1 MIDSLEIDYKK
12 IKSLVSRET
21 LKELETFRKLIIMR
35 NNDINLISSTT
46 IEASKDRHIVDSAQ
60 IIDFVDKNRST
71 CTDIGSGAGLPGIV
85 LAIIMKHKNSDMQFN
100 LYEKSYHKSKFLEEV
115 SRKFNLNTKVF
126 NQNIFEQENLH
137 SEIIVARAFK
147 PMIVILDLVN
157 KSFKKFSNIILLLGK
172 NGKSSIKECQKKWKF
187 DYVEKNSLTNE
198 ESLVIK
204 ISNLKKNEK

>member
-46 IEASKDRHIVDSAQ
+46 IEASKDRHIVDSSQ
-60 IIDFVDKNRST
+60 IVDFVDKNSST
-71 CTDIGSGAGLPGIV
+71 CTDLGSGAGLPGIV

-115 SRKFNLNTKVF
+115 SRKLNLNTKVF

-157 KSFKKFSNIILLLGK
+157 KSFKKFNNIILLLGK

-198 ESLVIK
+198 DSLMIK

>member
-46 IEASKDRHIVDSAQ
+46 IGASKDRHIVDSAQ
-60 IIDFVDKNRST
+60 IVDFVDKNRSI
-71 CTDIGSGAGLPGIV
+71 CTDLGSGAGLPGIV

-115 SRKFNLNTKVF
+115 SRKLNLNTKVF

-157 KSFKKFSNIILLLGK
+157 KSFEKFSNIILLLGK

-198 ESLVIK
+198 ESLMIK

>member
-60 IIDFVDKNRST
+60 IIDFVDKNKSI
-71 CTDIGSGAGLPGIV
+71 CTDLGSGAGLPGIV

-115 SRKFNLNTKVF
+115 SRKLNLNTKVF

-157 KSFKKFSNIILLLGK
+157 KSFKKFNNIILLLGK

>member
-46 IEASKDRHIVDSAQ
+46 IGASKDRHIIDSAQ
-60 IIDFVDKNRST
+60 IVDFVDKNRST
-71 CTDIGSGAGLPGIV
+71 CTDLGSGAGLPGIV

-115 SRKFNLNTKVF
+115 SRKLNLNTKVF

-157 KSFKKFSNIILLLGK
+157 KSFKKFNNIILLLGK

-198 ESLVIK
+198 ESLMIK

>member
-35 NNDINLISSTT
+35 NKDINLISSTT
-46 IEASKDRHIVDSAQ
+46 IGDSKDRHIVDSAQ
-60 IIDFVDKNRST
+60 IVDFVDKNSST
-71 CTDIGSGAGLPGIV
+71 CTDLGSGAGLPGIV

-115 SRKFNLNTKVF
+115 SRKLNLNTKVF

-157 KSFKKFSNIILLLGK
+157 KSFKKFNNIILLLGK

-198 ESLVIK
+198 ESLMIR

>member
-46 IEASKDRHIVDSAQ
+46 IGASKDRHIVDSAQ
-60 IIDFVDKNRST
+60 IVDFVEKNMSI
-71 CTDIGSGAGLPGIV
+71 CTDLGSGAGLPGIV

-115 SRKFNLNTKVF
+115 SRKLNLNTKVF

-157 KSFKKFSNIILLLGK
+157 KSFKKFNNIILLLGK

-187 DYVEKNSLTNE
+187 DYVERNSLTNE
-198 ESLVIK
+198 ESLMIK

>member
-1 MIDSLEIDYKK
+1 LIDSLEIDYKK

-46 IEASKDRHIVDSAQ
+46 IGASKDRHIVDSAQ
-60 IIDFVDKNRST
+60 IIDFVDKNVSI
-71 CTDIGSGAGLPGIV
+71 CTDLGSGAGLPGIV

-115 SRKFNLNTKVF
+115 SRKLNLNTKVF

-157 KSFKKFSNIILLLGK
+157 KSFKKFNNIILLLGK

-198 ESLVIK
+198 ESLMIK

>member
-46 IEASKDRHIVDSAQ
+46 IGVSKDRHIVDSAQ
-60 IIDFVDKNRST
+60 IIDFVDNNCSI
-71 CTDIGSGAGLPGIV
+71 CTDLGSGAGLPGIV
-85 LAIIMKHKNSDMQFN
+85 LAIIMKHKNSEMQFN

-115 SRKFNLNTKVF
+115 SRKLNLNTKVF

-157 KSFKKFSNIILLLGK
+157 KSFKKFNNIILLLGK

-198 ESLVIK
+198 ESLMIK

>member
-12 IKSLVSRET
+12 IIPLVSRET

-35 NNDINLISSTT
+35 NNEINLISSTT
-46 IEASKDRHIVDSAQ
+46 IGSSKDRHIVDSAQ
-60 IIDFVDKNRST
+60 IIDFVDKNRLI

-85 LAIIMKHKNSDMQFN
+85 LAIIMKYKKSEMQFN

-126 NQNIFEQENLH
+126 NQNIFNQKNLS

-147 PMIVILDLVN
+147 PMMVILELVN
-157 KSFKKFSNIILLLGK
+157 KNFKKFNNIILLLGK
-172 NGKSSIKECQKKWKF
+172 NGKSSIEDCKKKWRF
-187 DYVEKNSLTNE
+187 DYIQKSSLTSK
-198 ESLVIK
+198 ESLIIK
-204 ISNLKKNEK
+204 ISNLKKK

>member
-1 MIDSLEIDYKK
+1 LIDSLEIDYKK

-46 IEASKDRHIVDSAQ
+46 IEASKERHIVDSAQ
-60 IIDFVDKNRST
+60 IIDFVNKNSSI
-71 CTDIGSGAGLPGIV
+71 CTDLGSGAGLPGIV

-115 SRKFNLNTKVF
+115 SRKLNLNTKVF

-157 KSFKKFSNIILLLGK
+157 KSFKKFNNIILLLGK

-198 ESLVIK
+198 ESLMIK

>member
-21 LKELETFRKLIIMR
+21 LKELETFRKLVIMR

-46 IEASKDRHIVDSAQ
+46 IGASKDRHIIDSAQ
-60 IIDFVDKNRST
+60 IIDFVDKNVTT
-71 CTDIGSGAGLPGIV
+71 CTDLGSGAGLPGIV

-115 SRKFNLNTKVF
+115 SRKLNLNTKVF

-157 KSFKKFSNIILLLGK
+157 KSFKKFNNIILLLGK

-198 ESLVIK
+198 ESLMIK
-204 ISNLKKNEK
+204 ISNLKKK

>member
-1 MIDSLEIDYKK
+1 LIDSLEIDYKK

-46 IEASKDRHIVDSAQ
+46 IGASKDRHIVDSAQ
-60 IIDFVDKNRST
+60 IIDFVDKNRSI
-71 CTDIGSGAGLPGIV
+71 CTDLGSGAGLPGIV
-85 LAIIMKHKNSDMQFN
+85 LAIIMKHKNSNMQFN

-115 SRKFNLNTKVF
+115 SRKLNLNTKVF

-157 KSFKKFSNIILLLGK
+157 KSFKKFNNIILLLGK

-187 DYVEKNSLTNE
+187 DYVERNSLTNE
-198 ESLVIK
+198 ESLMIK

>member
-46 IEASKDRHIVDSAQ
+46 IGASKDRHIVDSAQ
-60 IIDFVDKNRST
+60 IVDFVDKNRSI
-71 CTDIGSGAGLPGIV
+71 CTDLGSGAGLPGIV

-115 SRKFNLNTKVF
+115 SRKLNLNTKVF

-157 KSFKKFSNIILLLGK
+157 KSFKKFNNIILLLGK
-172 NGKSSIKECQKKWKF
+172 NGKSSIKECQKKWNF
-187 DYVEKNSLTNE
+187 DYIEKNSLTNE
-198 ESLVIK
+198 ESLMIK

>member
-46 IEASKDRHIVDSAQ
+46 IGASKDRHIVDSAQ
-60 IIDFVDKNRST
+60 IVDFVDKNRSV
-71 CTDIGSGAGLPGIV
+71 CTDLGSGAGLPGIV

-100 LYEKSYHKSKFLEEV
+100 LYEKSYHKSKFLKEV
-115 SRKFNLNTKVF
+115 SRKLNLNTKVF
-126 NQNIFEQENLH
+126 NQNIFEQENLY

-157 KSFKKFSNIILLLGK
+157 KSFKKFNNIILLLGK

-187 DYVEKNSLTNE
+187 DYIEKNSLTNE
-198 ESLVIK
+198 ESLMIK

>member
-46 IEASKDRHIVDSAQ
+46 IGASKDRHIVDSAQ
-60 IIDFVDKNRST
+60 IIDFVDKNRSI
-71 CTDIGSGAGLPGIV
+71 CTDLGSGAGLPGIV

-115 SRKFNLNTKVF
+115 SRKLNLNTKVF

-157 KSFKKFSNIILLLGK
+157 KSFKKFNNIILLLGK

-187 DYVEKNSLTNE
+187 DYVEKNSLTNK
-198 ESLVIK
+198 ESLMIK

>member
-46 IEASKDRHIVDSAQ
+46 IGASKDRHIVDSAQ
-60 IIDFVDKNRST
+60 IIDFVDKNKSI
-71 CTDIGSGAGLPGIV
+71 CTDLGSGAGLPGIV

-115 SRKFNLNTKVF
+115 SRKLNLNTKVF

-157 KSFKKFSNIILLLGK
+157 KSFKKFNNIILLLGK
-172 NGKSSIKECQKKWKF
+172 NGKSSIKECQKKWQF
-187 DYVEKNSLTNE
+187 DYVEKKSLTNE
-198 ESLVIK
+198 ESLMIK

>member
-46 IEASKDRHIVDSAQ
+46 IGASKDRHIVDSAQ
-60 IIDFVDKNRST
+60 IVDFVDKNGST

-115 SRKFNLNTKVF
+115 SRKLNLNTKVF
-126 NQNIFEQENLH
+126 NQNIFEQENLR

-157 KSFKKFSNIILLLGK
+157 KSFKKFNNIILLLGK

-187 DYVEKNSLTNE
+187 DYVERNSLTNE
-198 ESLVIK
+198 ESLMIK

>member
-46 IEASKDRHIVDSAQ
+46 IGASKDRHIVDSAQ
-60 IIDFVDKNRST
+60 IIDFVDKNRSV
-71 CTDIGSGAGLPGIV
+71 CTDLGSGAGLPGIV
-85 LAIIMKHKNSDMQFN
+85 LAIIMKHKNSNMQFN

-115 SRKFNLNTKVF
+115 SRKLNLNTKVF

-157 KSFKKFSNIILLLGK
+157 KSFKKFNNIILLLGK
-172 NGKSSIKECQKKWKF
+172 NGKSSIKECQKKWRF
-187 DYVEKNSLTNE
+187 DYVERNSLTNE
-198 ESLVIK
+198 ESLMIK

>member
-21 LKELETFRKLIIMR
+21 LKELETFRKLVIMR

-46 IEASKDRHIVDSAQ
+46 IGASKDRHIIDSAQ
-60 IIDFVDKNRST
+60 IIDFVDKNVTT
-71 CTDIGSGAGLPGIV
+71 CTDLGSGAGLPGIV

-115 SRKFNLNTKVF
+115 SRKLNLNTKVF

-157 KSFKKFSNIILLLGK
+157 KSFKKFNNIILLLGK

-198 ESLVIK
+198 ESLMIK

>member
-35 NNDINLISSTT
+35 NSDINLISSTT
-46 IEASKDRHIVDSAQ
+46 IAASKDRHIVDSAQ
-60 IIDFVDKNRST
+60 IVDFVDKNRSI
-71 CTDIGSGAGLPGIV
+71 CTDLGSGAGLPGIV

-115 SRKFNLNTKVF
+115 SRKLNLNTKVF
-126 NQNIFEQENLH
+126 NQNIFEQENLQ
-137 SEIIVARAFK
+137 SEIIVARAFM

-157 KSFKKFSNIILLLGK
+157 KSFKKFNNIILLLGK

-198 ESLVIK
+198 ESLMIK
-204 ISNLKKNEK
+204 ISNLKKK

>member
-1 MIDSLEIDYKK
+1 LIDSLEIDYKK

-46 IEASKDRHIVDSAQ
+46 IGASKDRHIVDSAQ
-60 IIDFVDKNRST
+60 IIDFVDKNRSI
-71 CTDIGSGAGLPGIV
+71 CTDLGSGAGLPGIV

-115 SRKFNLNTKVF
+115 SRKLNLNTKVF

-157 KSFKKFSNIILLLGK
+157 KSFKKFNNIILLLGK

-198 ESLVIK
+198 ESLMIK

>member
-12 IKSLVSRET
+12 VKSLVSRET

-46 IEASKDRHIVDSAQ
+46 IGASKDRHIVDSAQ
-60 IIDFVDKNRST
+60 IIDFVDKNSSI
-71 CTDIGSGAGLPGIV
+71 CTDLGSGAGLPGIV

-115 SRKFNLNTKVF
+115 SRKLNLNTKVF
-126 NQNIFEQENLH
+126 NQNIFEQENLY

-157 KSFKKFSNIILLLGK
+157 KSFKKFNNIILLLGK
-172 NGKSSIKECQKKWKF
+172 NGKSSIKECEKKWKF

-198 ESLVIK
+198 ESLMIK

>member
-46 IEASKDRHIVDSAQ
+46 IGASKDRHIVDSAQ
-60 IIDFVDKNRST
+60 IIDFVDKNRYI
-71 CTDIGSGAGLPGIV
+71 CTDLGSGAGLPGIV

-115 SRKFNLNTKVF
+115 SRKLNLNTKVF

-157 KSFKKFSNIILLLGK
+157 KSFKKFNNIILLLGK

-198 ESLVIK
+198 ESLMIK

>member
-46 IEASKDRHIVDSAQ
+46 IGAAKDRHIVDSAQ
-60 IIDFVDKNRST
+60 IIDFVDKNSSI
-71 CTDIGSGAGLPGIV
+71 CTDLGSGAGLPGIV

-115 SRKFNLNTKVF
+115 SRKLNLNTKVF

-157 KSFKKFSNIILLLGK
+157 KSFKKFNNIILLLGK

-187 DYVEKNSLTNE
+187 DYVEKNSLTNK
-198 ESLVIK
+198 ESLMIK

>member
-60 IIDFVDKNRST
+60 IVDFVDKNSST
-71 CTDIGSGAGLPGIV
+71 CTDLGSGAGLPGIV

-115 SRKFNLNTKVF
+115 SRKLNLNTKVF

-187 DYVEKNSLTNE
+187 DYVEKKSLTNE

>member
-46 IEASKDRHIVDSAQ
+46 IGASKDRHIVDSAQ

-115 SRKFNLNTKVF
+115 SRKLNLNTKVF
-126 NQNIFEQENLH
+126 NQNIFEQENLY

-157 KSFKKFSNIILLLGK
+157 KSFKKFNNIILLLGK
-172 NGKSSIKECQKKWKF
+172 NGKSSIKECQKKWNF
-187 DYVEKNSLTNE
+187 DYIEKNSLTNE
-198 ESLVIK
+198 ESLMIK

>member
-46 IEASKDRHIVDSAQ
+46 IGASKDRHIVDSAQ
-60 IIDFVDKNRST
+60 IIDFVDKNSYI
-71 CTDIGSGAGLPGIV
+71 CTDLGSGAGLPGIV

-100 LYEKSYHKSKFLEEV
+100 LYEKSYHKSKFLDEV
-115 SRKFNLNTKVF
+115 SRKLNLNTKVF

-157 KSFKKFSNIILLLGK
+157 KSFKKFNNIILLLGK

-198 ESLVIK
+198 ESLMIK

>member
-46 IEASKDRHIVDSAQ
+46 IGASKDRHIIDSAQ
-60 IIDFVDKNRST
+60 IIDFVDKNRSI
-71 CTDIGSGAGLPGIV
+71 CTDLGSGAGLPGIV

-115 SRKFNLNTKVF
+115 SRKLNLNTKVF

-157 KSFKKFSNIILLLGK
+157 KSFKKFNNIILLLGK

-198 ESLVIK
+198 ESLMIR

>member
-46 IEASKDRHIVDSAQ
+46 IGASKDRHIVDSAQ
-60 IIDFVDKNRST
+60 IIDFVDKNRSI
-71 CTDIGSGAGLPGIV
+71 CTDLGSGAGLPGIV

-115 SRKFNLNTKVF
+115 SRKLNLNTKVF

-157 KSFKKFSNIILLLGK
+157 KSFKKFNNIILLLGK

-198 ESLVIK
+198 ESLMIK

>member
-46 IEASKDRHIVDSAQ
+46 IGASKDRHIVDSAQ

-115 SRKFNLNTKVF
+115 SRKLNLNTKVF

-157 KSFKKFSNIILLLGK
+157 KSFKKFNNIILLLGK

-198 ESLVIK
+198 ESLMIK

>member
-46 IEASKDRHIVDSAQ
+46 IGASKDRHIVDSAQ
-60 IIDFVDKNRST
+60 IIDFVDKNSSI
-71 CTDIGSGAGLPGIV
+71 CTDLGSGAGLPGIV

-115 SRKFNLNTKVF
+115 SRKLNLNTKVF

-157 KSFKKFSNIILLLGK
+157 KSFKKFNNIILLLGK

-198 ESLVIK
+198 ESLMIK

>member
-46 IEASKDRHIVDSAQ
+46 IGASKDRHIVDSAQ
-60 IIDFVDKNRST
+60 IIDFVDKNRSI
-71 CTDIGSGAGLPGIV
+71 CTDLGSGAGLPGIV
-85 LAIIMKHKNSDMQFN
+85 LAIIMKHKNSNMQFN

-115 SRKFNLNTKVF
+115 SRKLNLNTKVF

-157 KSFKKFSNIILLLGK
+157 KSFKKFNNIILLLGK

-187 DYVEKNSLTNE
+187 DYVERNSLTNE
-198 ESLVIK
+198 ESLMIK

>member
-60 IIDFVDKNRST
+60 IVDFVDKNSST
-71 CTDIGSGAGLPGIV
+71 CTDLGSGAGLPGIV

-115 SRKFNLNTKVF
+115 SRKLNLNTKVF

-157 KSFKKFSNIILLLGK
+157 KSFKKFNNIILLLGK

-198 ESLVIK
+198 ESLMIK

>member
-35 NNDINLISSTT
+35 NNDINLISTTT
-46 IEASKDRHIVDSAQ
+46 IGASKDRHIVDSAQ
-60 IIDFVDKNRST
+60 IVDFVDKNSSI
-71 CTDIGSGAGLPGIV
+71 CTDLGSGAGLPGIV
-85 LAIIMKHKNSDMQFN
+85 LAIIMKHKNSNMQFN

-115 SRKFNLNTKVF
+115 SRKLNLNTKVF

-157 KSFKKFSNIILLLGK
+157 KNFKKFNNIILLLGK

-187 DYVEKNSLTNE
+187 DYVEKNSLTNK
-198 ESLVIK
+198 ESLMIK